1 MWGVVAVLC
10 IRIQIMID
18 ACTVGGSSKTM
29 NASDIRMTIILVKH
43 YCEGRGASGCT
54 AGTYGDSRSGEKGKC
69 SKQQPSVATT
79 ADTLASFLLETLT
92 CTFCQNQTSQTLNK
106 MIL

>member
-1 MWGVVAVLC
+1 MGVVAVLC

-18 ACTVGGSSKTM
+18 DFTVGGSSKTM

-43 YCEGRGASGCT
+43 YCEGRGASGC

-69 SKQQPSVATT
+69 SKQQPPVATT
-79 ADTLASFLLETLT
+79 ADTLAGFLLETLT

-106 MIL
+106 MNL

>member
-43 YCEGRGASGCT
+43 YCEGRGASG
-54 AGTYGDSRSGEKGKC
+54 
-69 SKQQPSVATT
+69 
-79 ADTLASFLLETLT
+79 
-92 CTFCQNQTSQTLNK
+92 
-106 MIL
+106 